1 MDLQCRRIR
10 KYPDSPSA
18 RYQFRCGFSYF
29 FNSEERI
36 QKYQDLL
43 PTSPDGVD
51 GSRIWKEKAADP
63 KISGYVWTG
72 LKSCSSV
79 CLGLSDLYV
88 RFWKL
93 LPQKKNVSAGSDIFY
108 LAGRGR

>member
-1 MDLQCRRIR
+1 MSSDSKISRFAVCTL
-10 KYPDSPSA
+10 PDSL
-18 RYQFRCGFSYF
+18 RIHLF

-43 PTSPDGVD
+43 QNSPGCVD

-93 LPQKKNVSAGSDIFY
+93 LPQKNVSAGSDIFY
-108 LAGRGR
+108 LTGRGR

>member
-18 RYQFRCGFSYF
+18 RHQIRSGFSYF
-29 FNSEERI
+29 FSSEERI

-43 PTSPDGVD
+43 PNSPGCVD

-72 LKSCSSV
+72 LKFCSSV

-93 LPQKKNVSAGSDIFY
+93 LPQKNVSAGSDIFY
-108 LAGRGR
+108 LTGRGR